1 MTQLAFLKANK
12 LSNLARKIVQII
24 RFGSREKKVFF
35 AAAVCLVVAIAVGAV
50 ELPVFNDYNSQ
61 IQWALRIAAGFL
73 FIIGLVLVWQQVIP
87 PPAVESVAKP
97 RAIKGPLAFTVQD
110 GELYAQLGR
119 TNEIQELRD
128 LILNDQV
135 SVVTVIGESGTGKS
149 SLLRAGIEFV
159 LTADEGPNRR
169 EVIYWEALPD
179 NPIEGLLNAIRQKWT
194 GDKSPRSLE
203 DLIINL
209 EQDPLVI
216 LIDQTEQ
223 LIPIEHPEIF
233 QELFEP
239 ILKLAGS
246 HPVTW
251 VIAFRE
257 EYLVT
262 WTKYQ
267 IDKKIS
273 RPQSVLV
280 KRFSVEQAK
289 RVMSTIAS
297 ESDLNLSESV
307 MKDLLETI
315 TDEKGYVSPVDVGIS
330 LLVLSELGNTQQT
343 VITDRIYQEA
353 GRAEGLL
360 ASYIENHL
368 KRCPEHTKEPLLKA
382 FLGLCDLET
391 NQRLAQGRTAF
402 ELSELSKLPEE
413 TIKNQLDYFSSGSVR
428 ILQSEENSGKYRLA
442 HERIIPAI
450 RRLTGKILA
459 GAEQARLLLERRFR
473 VWERDKQKRDLLTV
487 NELKQVRP
495 FVGQFEWGKNAVN
508 KKEFLRVS
516 QYFINRRLG
525 IVAALILVVLSL
537 SPFGISRYNDF
548 NYRNE
553 LASLGL
559 PNLLLE
565 KTTRLDTFILSG
577 ASLPYGRWNLRKLDS
592 LNISFGVSKIEDV
605 LLPDSVKS
613 LVLDLRPS
621 LPTSIIGLNYPS
633 GLKSLVLYPP
643 NRSRNLGEI
652 IVPDG
657 LSTLELDLSSI
668 IS

>member
-1 MTQLAFLKANK
+1 M
-12 LSNLARKIVQII
+12 II
-24 RFGSREKKVFF
+24 
-35 AAAVCLVVAIAVGAV
+35 
-50 ELPVFNDYNSQ
+50 N
-61 IQWALRIAAGFL
+61 
-73 FIIGLVLVWQQVIP
+73 
-87 PPAVESVAKP
+87 
-97 RAIKGPLAFTVQD
+97 
-110 GELYAQLGR
+110 
-119 TNEIQELRD
+119 RD
-128 LILNDQV
+128 L
-135 SVVTVIGESGTGKS
+135 E
-149 SLLRAGIEFV
+149 
-159 LTADEGPNRR
+159 
-169 EVIYWEALPD
+169 
-179 NPIEGLLNAIRQKWT
+179 
-194 GDKSPRSLE
+194 
-203 DLIINL
+203 
-209 EQDPLVI
+209 PLVI

-223 LIPIEHPEIF
+223 LNPTEHPEIF
-233 QELFEP
+233 EELFEP

-487 NELKQVRP
+487 NELRQVRP

-508 KKEFLRVS
+508 KKEFIRVS

-525 IVAALILVVLSL
+525 IAAALILVVLSL

-577 ASLPYGRWNLRKLDS
+577 ASLPYGRWNVRKLDS
-592 LNISFGVSKIEDV
+592 LTFH
-605 LLPDSVKS
+605 
-613 LVLDLRPS
+613 
-621 LPTSIIGLNYPS
+621 
-633 GLKSLVLYPP
+633 
-643 NRSRNLGEI
+643 
-652 IVPDG
+652 
-657 LSTLELDLSSI
+657 LE
-668 IS
+668 